1 MEGLSMILS
10 LRKIGGNA
18 ISIFTSD
25 AMNRATNFVLYALV
39 ARHLGAREFG
49 QLSLA
54 LTLFYVFQVSAVAG
68 VKMLITRQVAKDRS
82 QTGRYFV
89 NACMGAMFTSLC
101 SSLALFGFVHWLHYA
116 PDTSRVILLLSAGL
130 FPYAVSAV
138 CEGIFQAWEQ
148 MRYIACVNVPVNAAK
163 IGFAF
168 LLLSRWNELFV
179 VVLILFFSLI
189 AIAAMEVWIVVRRFP
204 WKAPFQP
211 GTALSIVRS
220 ASPFLGIEGVAAIIG
235 SVNIVLLS
243 KLANEAQVGLFN
255 AATQLMAPLLLV
267 YQSSAMSIFPMMCRK
282 VEPGFQSLKRISE
295 SAIEL
300 LLILALPSAAG
311 LFFLGDWAI
320 SILYKSPVFLQA
332 FPALKIM
339 TWTLLLRVFSSI
351 LGQTLV
357 ASHRERVNLRIVA
370 VDTLVNVLVGWPL
383 ISYFG
388 LVGAAIATLLTS
400 LADFSQHYIAVS
412 RLIPEIQVARYV
424 WKPFLACA
432 CMVAYLASTSGHAP
446 ILTGFLATSI
456 YVVALLALTIWACG
470 GLRQFKKRHLP
481 VLSS

>member
-1 MEGLSMILS
+1 MTLS
-10 LRKIGGNA
+10 LRKISGNA

-39 ARHLGAREFG
+39 ARHMGAREFG

-82 QTGRYFV
+82 QTGNYFV
-89 NACMGAMFTSLC
+89 NACMGVTCTSLC
-101 SSLALFGFVHWLHYA
+101 SFLALFGFVHLLHY
-116 PDTSRVILLLSAGL
+116 PLDTGRIIFLLGAGL

-163 IGFAF
+163 IGCAF
-168 LLLSRWNELFV
+168 LLLARWNELFV
-179 VVLILFFSLI
+179 VVLILFCSLI
-189 AIAAMEVWIVVRRFP
+189 AIAGIEVWIVVRRFP
-204 WKAPFQP
+204 WKASFQP
-211 GTALSIVRS
+211 GTALAIVRS
-220 ASPFLGIEGVAAIIG
+220 AIPFLGIDGLAAVIG

-243 KLANEAQVGLFN
+243 KLANETQAGLFN

-267 YQSSAMSIFPMMCRK
+267 YQSFAMSIFPMMCSK
-282 VEPGFQSLKRISE
+282 AKPGFQSLKRISE
-295 SAIEL
+295 SAIEF
-300 LLILALPSAAG
+300 LLILALPAAAG
-311 LFFLGDWAI
+311 LFFLGDWAL
-320 SILYKSPVFLQA
+320 SVLYKSPAFLQA

-339 TWTLLLRVFSSI
+339 TWTLFLRVFISI

-357 ASHRERVNLRIVA
+357 ASHREKVNVRIVA
-370 VDTLVNVLVGWPL
+370 VNTLVSVMVGWPL

-388 LVGAAIATLLTS
+388 LYGAAIATLITS
-400 LADFSQHYIAVS
+400 LVDFSQHYAAVS
-412 RLIPEIQVARYV
+412 RLIPEIQVARRV
-424 WKPFLACA
+424 WKPLLAGA
-432 CMVAYLASTSGHAP
+432 CMVAYLARTSGRAN
-446 ILTGFLATSI
+446 ILTGLLATFI
-456 YVVALLALTIWACG
+456 YVVVLLASTIWESG
-470 GLRQFKKRHLP
+470 GLRQFRDRYLP